1 MRKTIAIL
9 ILITAISS
17 CSDSD
22 TFEDIE
28 DNGGTVA
35 PPPSVTDATYSDNV
49 KTIIDGNCVSCHS
62 SGGAASFRPLTTF
75 AEVKAAVE
83 DRGLLDRIQKQTGQS
98 GIMPQGGRMSQSN
111 IDLVVKWSTDGLKE
125 N

>member
-28 DNGGTVA
+28 DNGGTVV

-75 AEVKAAVE
+75 TEVKAAVE
-83 DRGLLDRIQKQTGQS
+83 NKDLLGRIQKQTGQS